1 MQVYLDKFLRVDLY
15 SKVVL
20 TAIALLLAAIAFRPI
35 THPQTASAAS
45 NYSNYLYVEPGTTS
59 IRKPDG
65 SSQVE
70 GKVIID
76 MRTGDI
82 WGFPTLAPVPYPFD
96 SVNSKPPVSSP
107 VYLGKFDLAKMTTSQ
122 P

>member
-1 MQVYLDKFLRVDLY
+1 
-15 SKVVL
+15 
-20 TAIALLLAAIAFRPI
+20 
-35 THPQTASAAS
+35 
-45 NYSNYLYVEPGTTS
+45 
-59 IRKPDG
+59 
-65 SSQVE
+65 
-70 GKVIID
+70 

-107 VYLGKFDLAKMTTSQ
+107 TYLGKFDLAKMTTSQ

>member
-1 MQVYLDKFLRVDLY
+1 MPANPEKPIRLDLY

-20 TAIALLLAAIAFRPI
+20 TVIALLLAALAIRPM
-35 THPQTASAAS
+35 THPQTAAAAT
-45 NYSNYLYVEPGTTS
+45 NYTNYLYVEPGTTS

-82 WGFPTLAPVPYPFD
+82 WGFPTLASVPYPFD

-107 VYLGKFDLAKMTTSQ
+107 MYLGKFDLAKMTSQ